1 MRLVKQGAILA
12 GLAGAVLATAS
23 AALAHDDDRGW
34 PPGHAYGHKHGHHH
48 HERFVVVEPPARA
61 WRAPP
66 IVYERPV
73 IYRETAYSY
82 YPPAPPSLNINIPL
96 R

>member
-12 GLAGAVLATAS
+12 GVAGTILATAS
-23 AALAHDDDRGW
+23 AALAHDDHGW
-34 PPGHAYGHKHGHHH
+34 RRKHWHHH
-48 HERFVVVEPPARA
+48 HERFVFVEPPVRA
-61 WRAPP
+61 WRAPAV
-66 IVYERPV
+66 VYERPV
-73 IYRETAYSY
+73 IYRSVPDYGY